1 MFCCCALEAEE
12 GLSGVTGEMVLA
24 VEGIGEG
31 RDRREIRR
39 GGNAQGRDIERQR
52 GGTLEVSSITQSR
65 LRRLSVKKPEKEWSS
80 WDEDVAGD

>member
-31 RDRREIRR
+31 VIGERFVGEVTLREEILSD
-39 GGNAQGRDIERQR
+39 NEEER
-52 GGTLEVSSITQSR
+52 SR
-65 LRRLSVKKPEKEWSS
+65 LAVSPKVGC
-80 WDEDVAGD
+80 AGCP